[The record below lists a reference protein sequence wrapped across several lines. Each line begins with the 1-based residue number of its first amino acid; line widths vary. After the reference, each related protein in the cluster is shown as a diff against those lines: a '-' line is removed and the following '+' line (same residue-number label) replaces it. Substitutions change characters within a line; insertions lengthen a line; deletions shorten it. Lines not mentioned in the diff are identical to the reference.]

1 MTQTGYN
8 KTTVCTDNH
17 RVQKHHN
24 GTENADAPISP
35 NASLLKALT
44 RMSSNGSNYRT
55 ITPYRPNIHLPITH
69 PKKDKGT
76 LSIKGVFAGKKDYHY
91 NDHLTAACIELAELS
106 RKAKQPLIAVTCT
119 FNDATH
125 IELKEADT
133 QDEARTIIEKLKR
146 KLTGEAKDRNK
157 PTYWNVDSILVIEEC
172 DKSTVKMPSGNEEK
186 RLHLHMLTYANSNEQ
201 KRLEAILKPF
211 SMQTRI
217 QDTWTNKRPYTVLDA
232 IEEDQFGDIPTD
244 APDPANNHW
253 LNTYKT
259 AEAPAPTDKNKEPVQ
274 WVHTR
279 YPVCLRGADYITKG
293 LNNQIGDGRNFT
305 LIGLKNA
312 PKRRL
317 ELFKQGKA
325 LGKPTKDWSITS
337 YPVQDTNQLDV
348 QPAVIAPAKSKVLE
362 EIDHMQSDPEDI
374 RHSNLKSASEPTES
388 PDSKESPEY
397 GIWS

>member
-1 MTQTGYN
+1 MIGYRRPEQDVTMDIISNMTQMEKDGPAVN
-8 KTTVCTDNH
+8 VNEKKPQIDQN
-17 RVQKHHN
+17 N
-24 GTENADAPISP
+24 TENTEVSTTP
-35 NASLLKALT
+35 NASLHKALA
-44 RMSSNGSNYRT
+44 RMSSNGSSCRT
-55 ITPYRPNIHLPITH
+55 ITPNRPTIYTRITD
-69 PKKDKGT
+69 PKNGNG
-76 LSIKGVFAGKKDYHY
+76 SHMIKGIFAGKKDYHY
-91 NDHLTAACIELAELS
+91 NDHLTAAFVELAELG
-106 RKAKQPLIAVTCT
+106 RKAKLPLIAVTCT

-125 IELKEADT
+125 KELKEADT
-133 QDEARTIIEKLKR
+133 KDEARSMVRKFKR
-146 KLTGEAKDRNK
+146 ALTGEVCDRTK
-157 PTYWNVDSILVIEEC
+157 PGYWNVDSILVIEEC
-172 DKSTVKMPSGNEEK
+172 DQSTVEMPSGNEEK

-325 LGKPTKDWSITS
+325 LGKPKRDWS
-337 YPVQDTNQLDV
+337 
-348 QPAVIAPAKSKVLE
+348 
-362 EIDHMQSDPEDI
+362 
-374 RHSNLKSASEPTES
+374 
-388 PDSKESPEY
+388 
-397 GIWS
+397 